1 MDTWNA
7 GYVADIGYTYG
18 YYNEL
23 NPLRIKL
30 AFLNAGMAAPALGHA
45 CELGYGQGVSVN
57 MHAAASQTSWHG
69 TDFNP
74 AQAGFAQDL
83 ASASG
88 AGARLVD
95 DDFKAF
101 CSRADLPDFDTISLH
116 GIWSWISDDNRHTI
130 VDFVRRK
137 LKVGGVLYISYN
149 TMPGWAQFA
158 PLRNLMTQHAEVLA
172 CSGHGVV
179 SRIDGAIEFAE
190 KLVATK
196 PGFIQANPLVAERLK
211 QIKGQ
216 NRSYLA
222 HEYFNRDWHPMHF
235 ASMAEWLAPAKLSYA
250 CSANYLDNVDALNL
264 TPEQQALLN
273 GLPDATFRESTRDF
287 MTNQQ
292 FRRDYWV
299 RGARQLS
306 ALEKS
311 EALRAHQVVLVAH
324 RPDVKL
330 EATGALGMANL
341 QEAVYAPVLDLLADH
356 KPRTLGQIEQAIISF
371 DMNMAKLV
379 QAVTVLT
386 GIGHLVAVQ
395 DEATTAKVKKQCDK
409 LNQRLA
415 NKARS
420 DGEVGYRASPVI
432 GGGIPVS
439 RFDQLF
445 LMALSHG
452 KKQPAEW
459 AQFVW
464 QILAAQ
470 SQQIVKDGKA
480 LATPE
485 DNLAELTT
493 QALEFA
499 QKRLP
504 ILKALQAT

>member
-23 NPLRIKL
+23 NPLAIRLPFLSAGL
-30 AFLNAGMAAPALGHA
+30 ALPATGHA
-45 CELGYGQGVSVN
+45 CELGFGQGVSAN
-57 MHAAASQTSWHG
+57 MHAAASQTSWCG

-83 ASASG
+83 AAASG
-88 AGARLVD
+88 SGARLLD
-95 DDFKAF
+95 DDFKTF
-101 CSRADLPDFDTISLH
+101 CGRADLPDFDTISLH
-116 GIWSWISDDNRHTI
+116 GIWSWISDENRHTI

-158 PLRNLMTQHAEVLA
+158 PMRHLMTQHAEVLA
-172 CSGHGVV
+172 ASGHGVV
-179 SRIDGAIEFAE
+179 SRIDGALEFAE
-190 KLVATK
+190 KLVATN
-196 PGFIQANPLVAERLK
+196 PGFIKANPLVVERLA
-211 QIKGQ
+211 QIKKQ

-235 ASMAEWLAPAKLSYA
+235 ASMAEWLAPAKLGYA
-250 CSANYLDNVDALNL
+250 CSASSMDTVDAINL
-264 TPEQQALLN
+264 TPEQQTLLK
-273 GLPDATFRESTRDF
+273 GLPDAVFRESTRDF

-299 RGARQLS
+299 KGARQLTG
-306 ALEKS
+306 LEKA
-311 EALRAHQVVLVAH
+311 EGLRAHTVVLVVH

-330 EATGALGMANL
+330 EATGALGSCTLN
-341 QEAVYAPVLDLLADH
+341 EGIYTPVLDLLADH
-356 KPRTLGQIEQAIISF
+356 KPRTLGQIEQAVKASGINF
-371 DMNMAKLV
+371 AQLV
-379 QAVTVLT
+379 QVVTVLT
-386 GIGHLVAVQ
+386 GMSKLAAVQ
-395 DEATTAKVKKQCDK
+395 DEAVTAKVKKQCDK

-420 DGEVGYRASPVI
+420 DSEVGYRASPVT
-432 GGGIPVS
+432 GGALPVS

-445 LMALSHG
+445 LMAISHG

-470 SQQIVKDGKA
+470 SQQILKEGKT

-485 DNLAELTT
+485 ENIAELTA
-493 QALEFA
+493 QALVFA
-499 QKRLP
+499 QKQLP